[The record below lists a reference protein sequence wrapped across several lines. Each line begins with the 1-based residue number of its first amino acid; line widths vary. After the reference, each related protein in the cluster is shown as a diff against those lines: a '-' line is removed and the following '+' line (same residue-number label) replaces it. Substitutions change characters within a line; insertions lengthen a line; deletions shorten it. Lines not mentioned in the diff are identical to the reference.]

1 MCNSGDMRQ
10 LIEHIKEKART
21 DSKVIV
27 FPESTDYRILKGCRA
42 AVQQGIATPVLIG
55 EKPEIEAA
63 ADRLDVS
70 LDGIKIVSSLSDPHL
85 DVYIENLVRLRE
97 HKGMTKADAQR
108 LLSSSPMYFGT
119 MMVQTGDADGLIG
132 GATTT
137 TADTLRPALQIIKTH
152 EKFHKVSGLFLMYV
166 KGRLL
171 FLADCA
177 VNIEPSSH
185 VLTEIAIDTIET
197 VKKFG
202 IEPRVAMISFS
213 TNGSANHPSVEL
225 VREATAMV
233 RDKATDF
240 IVDGEMQVDA
250 ALDPE
255 TCQRKYPDSKIMGDA
270 NVLIFPGVAA
280 GNIGYKLLRTAGA
293 DAVGPILQGLKKPVN
308 DLSRGCNIQDVIDV
322 CAITVLQAQ
331 NVNADGNYL

>member
-1 MCNSGDMRQ
+1 MRQ
-10 LIEHIKEKART
+10 LIENIKQKART
-21 DSKVIV
+21 DRKVIV
-27 FPESTDYRILKGCRA
+27 FPESTDYRILNGCRA
-42 AVQQGIATPVLIG
+42 AVDQGIASPVLIG
-55 EKPEIEAA
+55 EKNEIETEAGK
-63 ADRLDVS
+63 LGVS
-70 LDGIKIVSSLSDPHL
+70 LEGMQIVSPSSAPHL
-85 DVYIENLVRLRE
+85 DSYIEELVRLRE
-97 HKGMTKADAQR
+97 HKGMTKTEAEK

-119 MMVQTGDADGLIG
+119 MMLQTGDADGLIG

-137 TADTLRPALQIIKTH
+137 TADTLRPALQIIRTH
-152 EKFHKVSGLFLMYV
+152 EKFHKVSGLFLINV

-185 VLTEIAIDTIET
+185 VLSEIAIDTKET

-202 IEPRVAMISFS
+202 FEPRVAMISFS
-213 TNGSANHPSVEL
+213 TNGSAHHPSADL

-233 RDKATDF
+233 RHNDPEL

-255 TCQRKYPDSKIMGDA
+255 TCLRKYPGSKIMGDA

-293 DAVGPILQGLKKPVN
+293 DAVGPILQGMEKPVN

-331 NVNADGNYL
+331 NVNSDGNYL

>member
-1 MCNSGDMRQ
+1 MLLYSRELLKTD
-10 LIEHIKEKART
+10 IEKEADK
-21 DSKVIV
+21 
-27 FPESTDYRILKGCRA
+27 
-42 AVQQGIATPVLIG
+42 QG
-55 EKPEIEAA
+55 
-63 ADRLDVS
+63 VS
-70 LDGIKIVSSLSDPHL
+70 LDGMRIVSSLSDPHL
-85 DVYIENLVRLRE
+85 DKYIENLVRLRE
-97 HKGMTKADAQR
+97 HKGMTKAEAQK
-108 LLSSSPMYFGT
+108 LLSSSRMYFGT

-137 TADTLRPALQIIKTH
+137 TANTLRPALQIIRTH
-152 EKFHKVSGLFLMYV
+152 EKFHKVSGLFLMNV

-185 VLTEIAIDTIET
+185 VLAEIAMDTKET

-213 TNGSANHPSVEL
+213 TNGSADHPSVER

-233 RDKATDF
+233 RDKDPDL

-255 TCQRKYPDSKIMGDA
+255 TCQRKYPGSIIMGNA
-270 NVLIFPGVAA
+270 NVLIFPGVAS

-322 CAITVLQAQ
+322 CAITALQAQ
-331 NVNADGNYL
+331 NVNTDGNYL

>member
-1 MCNSGDMRQ
+1 MRQ
-10 LIEHIKEKART
+10 LIENIKQKART
-21 DSKVIV
+21 DKKVIV
-27 FPESTDYRILKGCRA
+27 FPESTDYRILNGCRA
-42 AVQQGIATPVLIG
+42 AVDQGIASPVLIG
-55 EKPEIEAA
+55 EKNEIETKAGK
-63 ADRLDVS
+63 LGVS
-70 LDGIKIVSSLSDPHL
+70 LEGMQIVSPSSAPHL
-85 DVYIENLVRLRE
+85 DSYIEELVRLRE
-97 HKGMTKADAQR
+97 HKGMTKTEAEK

-119 MMVQTGDADGLIG
+119 MMLQTGDADGLIG

-137 TADTLRPALQIIKTH
+137 TADTLRPALQIIRTH
-152 EKFHKVSGLFLMYV
+152 EKFHKVSGLFLINV

-185 VLTEIAIDTIET
+185 VLSEIAIDTKET

-202 IEPRVAMISFS
+202 FEPRVAMISFS
-213 TNGSANHPSVEL
+213 TNGSAHHPSADL

-233 RDKATDF
+233 RHNDPEL

-255 TCQRKYPDSKIMGDA
+255 TCLRKYPGSKIMGDA

-293 DAVGPILQGLKKPVN
+293 DAVGPILQGMEKPVN

-331 NVNADGNYL
+331 NVNSDGNYL

>member
-1 MCNSGDMRQ
+1 MRQ
-10 LIEHIKEKART
+10 LIENIKQKART
-21 DSKVIV
+21 DKKVIV
-27 FPESTDYRILKGCRA
+27 FPESTDYRILNGCRA
-42 AVQQGIATPVLIG
+42 AVDQGIASPVLIG
-55 EKPEIEAA
+55 EKNEIETEAGK
-63 ADRLDVS
+63 LGVS
-70 LDGIKIVSSLSDPHL
+70 LEGMQIVSPSSAPHL
-85 DVYIENLVRLRE
+85 DSYIEELVRLRE
-97 HKGMTKADAQR
+97 HKGMTKTEAEK

-119 MMVQTGDADGLIG
+119 MMLQTGDADGLIG

-137 TADTLRPALQIIKTH
+137 TADTLRPALQIIRTH
-152 EKFHKVSGLFLMYV
+152 EKFHKVSGLFLINV

-185 VLTEIAIDTIET
+185 VLSEIAIDTKET

-202 IEPRVAMISFS
+202 FEPRVAMISFS
-213 TNGSANHPSVEL
+213 TNGSAHHPSADL

-233 RDKATDF
+233 RHNDPEL

-255 TCQRKYPDSKIMGDA
+255 TCLRKYPGSKIMGDA

-293 DAVGPILQGLKKPVN
+293 DAVGPILQGMEKPVN

-331 NVNADGNYL
+331 NVNSDGNYL

>member
-1 MCNSGDMRQ
+1 MRQ
-10 LIEHIKEKART
+10 LIENIKQKART
-21 DSKVIV
+21 DRKVIV
-27 FPESTDYRILKGCRA
+27 FPESTDYRILNGCRA
-42 AVQQGIATPVLIG
+42 AVDQGIASPVLIG
-55 EKPEIEAA
+55 EKNEIETEAGK
-63 ADRLDVS
+63 LGMS
-70 LDGIKIVSSLSDPHL
+70 LEGMQIVSPSSAPHL
-85 DVYIENLVRLRE
+85 DSYIEELVRLRE
-97 HKGMTKADAQR
+97 HKGMTKTEAEK

-119 MMVQTGDADGLIG
+119 MMLQTGDADGLIG

-137 TADTLRPALQIIKTH
+137 TADTLRPALQIIRTH
-152 EKFHKVSGLFLMYV
+152 EKFHKVSGLFLINV

-185 VLTEIAIDTIET
+185 VLSEIAIDTKET

-202 IEPRVAMISFS
+202 FEPRVAMISFS
-213 TNGSANHPSVEL
+213 TNGSAHHPSADL

-233 RDKATDF
+233 RHNDPEL

-255 TCQRKYPDSKIMGDA
+255 TCLRKYPGSKIMGDA

-293 DAVGPILQGLKKPVN
+293 DAVGPILQGMEKPVN

-331 NVNADGNYL
+331 NVNSDGNYL

>member
-1 MCNSGDMRQ
+1 MRQ
-10 LIEHIKEKART
+10 LIENIKKKART
-21 DSKVIV
+21 DKKVIV
-27 FPESTDYRILKGCRA
+27 FPESTDYRILKGCHA
-42 AVQQGIATPVLIG
+42 AVQQGIASPVLLG
-55 EKPEIEAA
+55 EKNDIEAA
-63 ADRLDVS
+63 ADEQDVS
-70 LDGIKIVSSLSDPHL
+70 LDGIRVVSPLSDPHL
-85 DVYIENLVRLRE
+85 DKYIENLVSLRE
-97 HKGMTKADAQR
+97 HKGMTKSDAQR
-108 LLSSSPMYFGT
+108 LLSSSRMYFGT
-119 MMVQTGDADGLIG
+119 MMVQTGDVDGLIG

-137 TADTLRPALQIIKTH
+137 TANTLRPALQIIRTH
-152 EKFHKVSGLFLMYV
+152 EKFHKVSGLFLMNV

-185 VLTEIAIDTIET
+185 VLAEIAIDTKET

-213 TNGSANHPSVEL
+213 TNGSADHPSVER

-233 RDKATDF
+233 RDKDPEL

-255 TCQRKYPDSKIMGDA
+255 TCQRKYPGSIIMGNA
-270 NVLIFPGVAA
+270 NVLIFPGVAS

-322 CAITVLQAQ
+322 CAITALQAQ
-331 NVNADGNYL
+331 NVNTDGNYL

>member
-1 MCNSGDMRQ
+1 MRK
-10 LIEHIKEKART
+10 LIERIKQKARA
-21 DSKVIV
+21 DRKVIA
-27 FPESTDYRILKGCRA
+27 FPESTDYRILRGCSA
-42 AVQQGIATPVLIG
+42 AVQQGIASPVLIG
-55 EKPEIEAA
+55 ERPEIQAA
-63 ADRLDVS
+63 ADSLGVS
-70 LDGIKIVSSLSDPHL
+70 LDGMQIVSSLSDPRL
-85 DVYIENLVRLRE
+85 DIYIENLVRLRE
-97 HKGMTKADAQR
+97 HKGMTKVEAQR

-119 MMVQTGDADGLIG
+119 MMVQMGDADGLIG

-185 VLTEIAIDTIET
+185 VLTEIAIDTKET

-213 TNGSANHPSVEL
+213 TNGSADHPSVER

-233 RDKATDF
+233 RDKDPEL

-255 TCQRKYPDSKIMGDA
+255 TCRRKYPHSKIMGDA

-331 NVNADGNYL
+331 NVTTNGNYL

>member
-1 MCNSGDMRQ
+1 MRQ
-10 LIEHIKEKART
+10 LIEKIKQKDRADR
-21 DSKVIV
+21 KVIV

-42 AVQQGIATPVLIG
+42 AVQQGIAFPLLIG
-55 EKPEIEAA
+55 ERPEIEAA
-63 ADRLDVS
+63 AGRLGVS
-70 LDGIKIVSSLSDPHL
+70 LEGMRIVSSQSDPNL
-85 DVYIENLVRLRE
+85 NKYVENLVRLRE
-97 HKGMTKADAQR
+97 HKGMTKAEAQR
-108 LLSSSPMYFGT
+108 LLSSSRMYFGT

-137 TADTLRPALQIIKTH
+137 TANTLRPALQIIRTH
-152 EKFHKVSGLFLMYV
+152 EKFHKVSGLFLMNV

-185 VLTEIAIDTIET
+185 VLAEIAMDTKET

-213 TNGSANHPSVEL
+213 TNGSADHPSVER
-225 VREATAMV
+225 VREATEMV
-233 RDKATDF
+233 RDKDPALV
-240 IVDGEMQVDA
+240 VDGEMQVDA

-255 TCQRKYPDSKIMGDA
+255 TCQRKYPNSRIKGDA
-270 NVLIFPGVAA
+270 NVLIFPGVSA

-331 NVNADGNYL
+331 NVNTDGNYL

>member
-1 MCNSGDMRQ
+1 MRQ
-10 LIEHIKEKART
+10 LIERIKQKART
-21 DSKVIV
+21 DRKVIV
-27 FPESTDYRILKGCRA
+27 FPESTDYRILNGCSA
-42 AVQQGIATPVLIG
+42 AVQQGIASPVLIG
-55 EKPEIEAA
+55 DRPEIEAA
-63 ADRLDVS
+63 AGRLGVS
-70 LDGIKIVSSLSDPHL
+70 LDGMRIVSSSSSHL
-85 DVYIENLVRLRE
+85 DTYIEELVRLRG
-97 HKGMTKADAQR
+97 HKGMTKEEAER
-108 LLSSSPMYFGT
+108 LLISYPMYVGT

-137 TADTLRPALQIIKTH
+137 TANTLRPALQIIKTH
-152 EKFHKVSGLFLMYV
+152 EKFHKVSGLFLMNV

-185 VLTEIAIDTIET
+185 VLSEIAIDTKET
-197 VKKFG
+197 VRKFG

-213 TNGSANHPSVEL
+213 TNGSASHPSVEL

-233 RDKATDF
+233 RDKDPELV
-240 IVDGEMQVDA
+240 VDGEMQVDA

-255 TCQRKYPDSKIMGDA
+255 TCERKYPGSTIRGDA

-280 GNIGYKLLRTAGA
+280 GNIGYKLLRVAGA

-331 NVNADGNYL
+331 NVDRGGNYL

>member
-1 MCNSGDMRQ
+1 MRE
-10 LIEHIKEKART
+10 LIEKIKEKARS
-21 DSKVIV
+21 DKKAIV
-27 FPESTDYRILKGCRA
+27 FPESTDYRILNGCRA
-42 AVQQGIATPVLIG
+42 AVDQGIASPVLIG
-55 EKPEIEAA
+55 ERPEIEEA
-63 ADRLDVS
+63 ADKLGVS
-70 LDGIKIVSSLSDPHL
+70 LDGMQIVSSSTAPHL
-85 DVYIENLVRLRE
+85 DIYINELVCLRE
-97 HKGMTKADAQR
+97 HKGMTKTEAEK

-137 TADTLRPALQIIKTH
+137 TADTLRPALRIIKTH
-152 EKFHKVSGLFLMYV
+152 EKFHKVSGLFLMNI

-185 VLTEIAIDTIET
+185 VLSEIAIDTKET

-202 IEPRVAMISFS
+202 IEPRIAMISFS
-213 TNGSANHPSVEL
+213 TNGSADHPSVEL

-233 RDKATDF
+233 RDKAPEL

-250 ALDPE
+250 ALDSE
-255 TCQRKYPDSKIMGDA
+255 TCQRKYPGSTIRGDA

-331 NVNADGNYL
+331 NVNSDGNYL

>member
-1 MCNSGDMRQ
+1 MRQ
-10 LIEHIKEKART
+10 LIEQIKQKART
-21 DSKVIV
+21 DKKVIV
-27 FPESTDYRILKGCRA
+27 FPESTDYRILKGCHA
-42 AVQQGIATPVLIG
+42 IVQQGFASPVLIG
-55 EKPEIEAA
+55 NRPEIEAE
-63 ADRLDVS
+63 ADKLGVS
-70 LDGIKIVSSLSDPHL
+70 LDGMRIVSPLSDPHL
-85 DVYIENLVRLRE
+85 DRYIDELVRLRG
-97 HKGMTKADAQR
+97 HKGMTNAEAQR
-108 LLSSSPMYFGT
+108 LLSSSSMYFAT
-119 MMVQTGDADGLIG
+119 MMVQTGNADGLIG

-137 TADTLRPALQIIKTH
+137 TANTLRPALQIIKTH
-152 EKFHKVSGLFLMYV
+152 EKFHKVSGLFLMNV

-185 VLTEIAIDTIET
+185 VLTEIAIDTKET
-197 VKKFG
+197 VRKFG

-213 TNGSANHPSVEL
+213 TNGSADHPSVEQ

-233 RDKATDF
+233 RDSDPDL

-255 TCQRKYPDSKIMGDA
+255 TCQRKYPGSKIRGNA

-280 GNIGYKLLRTAGA
+280 GNIGYKLLRSAGA

-331 NVNADGNYL
+331 NVHTDGPYL

>member
-1 MCNSGDMRQ
+1 MRQ
-10 LIEHIKEKART
+10 LIKKIKERARS
-21 DSKVIV
+21 DKKVIV
-27 FPESTDYRILKGCRA
+27 FPESTDYRILNGCRA
-42 AVQQGIATPVLIG
+42 AVDQGIASPVLIG
-55 EKPEIEAA
+55 DRSGIEAA
-63 ADRLDVS
+63 ADKLGVS
-70 LDGIKIVSSLSDPHL
+70 LDGMQIVSSSTAPNL
-85 DVYIENLVRLRE
+85 DLYIETLVRIRG
-97 HKGMTKADAQR
+97 HKGMTTPEAER
-108 LLSSSPMYFGT
+108 LLTSSPMYLGT

-137 TADTLRPALQIIKTH
+137 TADTLRPALQIIKTD
-152 EKFHKVSGLFLMYV
+152 EKFHKVSGLFLMNIN
-166 KGRLL
+166 GRLL

-185 VLTEIAIDTIET
+185 VLSEIAIDTKET

-213 TNGSANHPSVEL
+213 TNGSAHHPSIEV

-233 RDKATDF
+233 RHKAPGL

-250 ALDPE
+250 ALNPE
-255 TCQRKYPDSKIMGDA
+255 TCRRKYPGSMIMGDA

-280 GNIGYKLLRTAGA
+280 GNIGYKLLRIAGA

-331 NVNADGNYL
+331 NVNSDGTYL

>member
-1 MCNSGDMRQ
+1 MRQ
-10 LIEHIKEKART
+10 LIENIKQKART
-21 DSKVIV
+21 DRKVIV
-27 FPESTDYRILKGCRA
+27 FPESTDYRILNGCRA
-42 AVQQGIATPVLIG
+42 AVDQGIASPVLIG
-55 EKPEIEAA
+55 EKNEIETKAGK
-63 ADRLDVS
+63 LGVS
-70 LDGIKIVSSLSDPHL
+70 LEGMQIVSPSSAPHL
-85 DVYIENLVRLRE
+85 DSYIEELVRLRE
-97 HKGMTKADAQR
+97 HKGMTKTEAEK

-119 MMVQTGDADGLIG
+119 MMLQTGDADGLIG

-137 TADTLRPALQIIKTH
+137 TADTLRPALQIIRTH
-152 EKFHKVSGLFLMYV
+152 EKFHKVSGLFLINV

-185 VLTEIAIDTIET
+185 VLSEIAIDTKET

-202 IEPRVAMISFS
+202 FEPRVAMISFS
-213 TNGSANHPSVEL
+213 TNGSAHHPSADL

-233 RDKATDF
+233 RHNDPEL

-255 TCQRKYPDSKIMGDA
+255 TCLRKYPGSKIMGDA

-293 DAVGPILQGLKKPVN
+293 DAVGPILQGMEKPVN

-331 NVNADGNYL
+331 NVNSDGNYL

>member
-1 MCNSGDMRQ
+1 MRQ
-10 LIEHIKEKART
+10 LIENIKQKART
-21 DSKVIV
+21 DRKVIV
-27 FPESTDYRILKGCRA
+27 FPERTDYRILKGCRA
-42 AVQQGIATPVLIG
+42 AVEQGIASPVLIG
-55 EKPEIEAA
+55 EKLGIEAE
-63 ADRLDVS
+63 ADKLGVS
-70 LDGIKIVSSLSDPHL
+70 LDGMQIVSSSSDPYL
-85 DVYIENLVRLRE
+85 DIYIEELVRLRE
-97 HKGMTKADAQR
+97 HRGMTRTKAEM

-119 MMVQTGDADGLIG
+119 MMVQTGYADGLIG

-152 EKFHKVSGLFLMYV
+152 EKFHKVSGLFLMNI

-185 VLTEIAIDTIET
+185 VLSDIAIDTKET
-197 VKKFG
+197 VRKFG

-213 TNGSANHPSVEL
+213 TNGSADHPSVQL

-233 RDKATDF
+233 RDKDPEL

-255 TCQRKYPDSKIMGDA
+255 TCQRKYPGSKIRGDA

-308 DLSRGCNIQDVIDV
+308 DLSRGCNTQDVIDV

-331 NVNADGNYL
+331 NVNSDGNYL

>member
-1 MCNSGDMRQ
+1 MRH
-10 LIEHIKEKART
+10 LIEHIKQKART
-21 DSKVIV
+21 DRKVIV

-42 AVQQGIATPVLIG
+42 AIEQGIASPVLIG
-55 EKPEIEAA
+55 EKPEIEAE
-63 ADRLDVS
+63 ADRLGVS
-70 LDGIKIVSSLSDPHL
+70 LDGMHIVSSSTDPRL
-85 DVYIENLVRLRE
+85 DTYIENLVRLRE
-97 HKGMTKADAQR
+97 HKGMTKKEAQR

-119 MMVQTGDADGLIG
+119 MMVQSGDAEGLIG

-166 KGRLL
+166 KERLL

-185 VLTEIAIDTIET
+185 VLTEIAIDTKET

-213 TNGSANHPSVEL
+213 TNGSADHPSVER
-225 VREATAMV
+225 VREATAMI
-233 RDKATDF
+233 RDRAPELV
-240 IVDGEMQVDA
+240 VDGEMQVDA

-255 TCQRKYPDSKIMGDA
+255 TCRRKYPDSKIMGNA
-270 NVLIFPGVAA
+270 NVLIFPGVAS

-331 NVNADGNYL
+331 NVNMDGNYL

>member
-1 MCNSGDMRQ
+1 
-10 LIEHIKEKART
+10 
-21 DSKVIV
+21 
-27 FPESTDYRILKGCRA
+27 
-42 AVQQGIATPVLIG
+42 
-55 EKPEIEAA
+55 
-63 ADRLDVS
+63 
-70 LDGIKIVSSLSDPHL
+70 
-85 DVYIENLVRLRE
+85 
-97 HKGMTKADAQR
+97 
-108 LLSSSPMYFGT
+108 MYFGT

-137 TADTLRPALQIIKTH
+137 TANTLRPALQIIRTH
-152 EKFHKVSGLFLMYV
+152 EKFHKVSGLFLMNV

-185 VLTEIAIDTIET
+185 VLAEIAMDTKET

-213 TNGSANHPSVEL
+213 TNGSADHPSVER
-225 VREATAMV
+225 VREATEMV
-233 RDKATDF
+233 RDKDPALV
-240 IVDGEMQVDA
+240 VDGEMQVDA

-255 TCQRKYPDSKIMGDA
+255 TCQRKYPNSRIKGDA
-270 NVLIFPGVAA
+270 NVLIFPGVSA

-331 NVNADGNYL
+331 NVNTDGNYL

>member
-1 MCNSGDMRQ
+1 MRQ
-10 LIEHIKEKART
+10 LIENIKQKART
-21 DSKVIV
+21 DKKVIV
-27 FPESTDYRILKGCRA
+27 FPESTDYRILNGCRA
-42 AVQQGIATPVLIG
+42 AVDQGIASPVLIG
-55 EKPEIEAA
+55 EKNEIETEAGK
-63 ADRLDVS
+63 LGVS
-70 LDGIKIVSSLSDPHL
+70 LEGMQIVSPSSAPHL
-85 DVYIENLVRLRE
+85 DSYIEELVRLRE
-97 HKGMTKADAQR
+97 HKGMTKTEAEK

-119 MMVQTGDADGLIG
+119 MMLQTGDADGLIG

-137 TADTLRPALQIIKTH
+137 TADTLRPALQIIRTH
-152 EKFHKVSGLFLMYV
+152 EKFHKVSGLFLINV

-185 VLTEIAIDTIET
+185 VLSEIAIDTKET

-202 IEPRVAMISFS
+202 FEPRVAMISFS
-213 TNGSANHPSVEL
+213 TNGSAHHPSADL

-233 RDKATDF
+233 RHNDPEL

-255 TCQRKYPDSKIMGDA
+255 TCRRKYPGSKIMGDA

-293 DAVGPILQGLKKPVN
+293 DAVGPILQGMEKPVN

-331 NVNADGNYL
+331 NVNSDGNYL

>member
-1 MCNSGDMRQ
+1 MRQ
-10 LIEHIKEKART
+10 LIENIKQKART
-21 DSKVIV
+21 DRKVIV
-27 FPESTDYRILKGCRA
+27 FPESTDYRILNGCRA
-42 AVQQGIATPVLIG
+42 AVDQGIASPVLIG
-55 EKPEIEAA
+55 EKNEIETEAGK
-63 ADRLDVS
+63 LGVS
-70 LDGIKIVSSLSDPHL
+70 LKGMQIVSPSSAPHL
-85 DVYIENLVRLRE
+85 GSYIEELVRLRE
-97 HKGMTKADAQR
+97 HKGMTKTEAEK

-119 MMVQTGDADGLIG
+119 MMLQTGDADGLIA

-152 EKFHKVSGLFLMYV
+152 EKFHKVSGLFLMNV

-185 VLTEIAIDTIET
+185 VLSEIAIDTKET

-202 IEPRVAMISFS
+202 FEPRVAMISFS
-213 TNGSANHPSVEL
+213 TSGSADHPSVER
-225 VREATAMV
+225 VREATEMV
-233 RDKATDF
+233 RHKAPEL

-255 TCQRKYPDSKIMGDA
+255 TCQRKYPGSKIMGDA

-280 GNIGYKLLRTAGA
+280 GNIGYKLLRSAGA

-331 NVNADGNYL
+331 NVNSDGNYL